1 MLFFI
6 MMEVFSRILKRIE
19 GVDSLIKKKIESGGS
34 RLTLRFQ
41 S

>member
-1 MLFFI
+1 MLFLI
-6 MMEVFSRILKRIE
+6 MMEVFSRMLKRIE
-19 GVDSLIKKKIESGGS
+19 GVDSLIKKEIESGGS

>member
-1 MLFFI
+1 MLFLI
-6 MMEVFSRILKRIE
+6 LMEVFSRMLKRIE
-19 GVDSLIKKKIESGGS
+19 GVDSLIKKKESGGS